1 MIEKPMIVLVHGAW
15 HGVWIWE
22 KVAPQLAASGWQSR
36 TVELPSTAE
45 NAGFEFRLHDDAA
58 VVRQQIEQIDG
69 PVVVVGHSYGGA
81 VISEGAADLPNVRHL
96 IYLAAFQLDV
106 GESALGLL
114 GGIPL
119 PWWIVDDGTITVE
132 TAHEVFFHDLQQDD
146 AERAVARLLPFSW
159 AGVEET
165 LRAAAW
171 RAVRSTYVI
180 CDQDSA
186 IPPSVQEQMSARATD
201 VRRLPGGHSPFLSSV
216 LSR

>member
-1 MIEKPMIVLVHGAW
+1 MEFGSGKRSRPSSPHQGGRAGLSSYP
-15 HGVWIWE
+15 
-22 KVAPQLAASGWQSR
+22 APRKTRASSFG
-36 TVELPSTAE
+36 
-45 NAGFEFRLHDDAA
+45 LHDDAA
-58 VVRQQIEQIDG
+58 VVRRQIEQIDG

-119 PWWIVDDGTITVE
+119 PRWIVDDGTITVE

-201 VRRLPGGHSPFLSSV
+201 VRRLPGGHSPFLSRPSDV
-216 LSR
+216 AELIADVATAVA